1 MQAKL
6 VTKIEANP
14 LLSKHTNP
22 NKLLRVAA
30 YCRVSTDSEDQLES
44 YKRRYPITQIKFQK
58 IRNGDLLRFMRM
70 RVLQA
75 HWPRSVQTLCE

>member
-30 YCRVSTDSEDQLES
+30 NYRVSRDSEDQLES
-44 YKRRYPITQIKFQK
+44 
-58 IRNGDLLRFMRM
+58 
-70 RVLQA
+70 
-75 HWPRSVQTLCE
+75 